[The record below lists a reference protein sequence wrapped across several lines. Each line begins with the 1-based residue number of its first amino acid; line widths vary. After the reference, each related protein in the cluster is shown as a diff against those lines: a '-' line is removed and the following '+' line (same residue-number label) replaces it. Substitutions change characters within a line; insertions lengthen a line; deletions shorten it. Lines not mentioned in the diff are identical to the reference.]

1 MKKDKSLEDNKL
13 SNIAPKLGR
22 VDTKSALFLVG
33 LSAFLTGGAIAFA
46 TFYGRLVVFGEQPT
60 EKVAQTQ
67 KSDKPLVSST
77 PAATKP
83 KSKLY
88 LSVSGFI
95 QPEGKV
101 VAVTAPVGE
110 RVLSTLVREG
120 DYVRRG
126 QVVAYLSSYEKLK
139 AQLDYVSVYY
149 SSVENSKP
157 GLALAVNENSI
168 QTKNTSKR
176 ELPPANSSNPQ
187 QFPNLT
193 STSAPIL
200 TPAEAAKNQ
209 AIIRYHQA
217 QLEQGIVRAPRD
229 GQVLKV
235 LVRPGDYVRESG
247 VLLQGNTSKMFV
259 VASVPLQNIQKVKL
273 GSVANISSSALS
285 KPVLGKVTGVGKL
298 VTTDASGN
306 SYLDVSVKIGDY
318 RQVANM
324 SNLPVRVDIEIPN

>member
-1 MKKDKSLEDNKL
+1 MVKKDKNLEQNKL
-13 SNIAPKLGR
+13 SNIAPRLGR
-22 VDTKSALFLVG
+22 IDGKSALFLVG

-60 EKVAQTQ
+60 EKVTQTQ

-77 PAATKP
+77 PAAKQ
-83 KSKLY
+83 Y

-120 DYVRRG
+120 DYMRRG
-126 QVVAYLSSYEKLK
+126 QVVAYLSNYEKLK

-176 ELPPANSSNPQ
+176 ELPPVNSSNPQ
-187 QFPNLT
+187 QFTNLT

-200 TPAEAAKNQ
+200 TPAKAAKNQ

-247 VLLQGNTSKMFV
+247 VLLQGTRVKCLWLE
-259 VASVPLQNIQKVKL
+259 LQLLPNYKVFC
-273 GSVANISSSALS
+273 
-285 KPVLGKVTGVGKL
+285 
-298 VTTDASGN
+298 
-306 SYLDVSVKIGDY
+306 Y
-318 RQVANM
+318 
-324 SNLPVRVDIEIPN
+324 